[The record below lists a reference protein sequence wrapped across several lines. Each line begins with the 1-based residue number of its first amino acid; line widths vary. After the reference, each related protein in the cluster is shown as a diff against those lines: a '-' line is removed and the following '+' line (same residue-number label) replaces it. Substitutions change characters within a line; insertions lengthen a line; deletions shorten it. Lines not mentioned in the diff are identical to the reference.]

1 MPSFLSLERGEM
13 KLGFL
18 LEQLLESVNFQYP
31 VDLYIGF

>member
-31 VDLYIGF
+31 VAVVSGN